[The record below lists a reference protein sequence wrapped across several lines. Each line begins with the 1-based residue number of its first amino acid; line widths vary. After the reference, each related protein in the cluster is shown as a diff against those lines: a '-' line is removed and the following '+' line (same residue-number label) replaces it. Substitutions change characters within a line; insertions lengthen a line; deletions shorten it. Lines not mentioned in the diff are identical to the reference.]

1 MYESPADLAAL
12 QDLLDRSAT
21 GAGAHLRS
29 VLTPERRLSAAE
41 LWARLVGMSLLAL
54 ATATADGRP
63 LIGPVDGIFYRGAS
77 AFLHFHEDP
86 AGLFADLRS
95 GDDFARYGVNTRGEI
110 DRLLRAAR
118 TRASGPD
125 GAPRRS
131 PHR

>member
-1 MYESPADLAAL
+1 MKHAGPQAL
-12 QDLLDRSAT
+12 EGL
-21 GAGAHLRS
+21 
-29 VLTPERRLSAAE
+29 E
-41 LWARLVGMSLLAL
+41 SLLEELRAIP
-54 ATATADGRP
+54 G
-63 LIGPVDGIFYRGAS
+63 LIERKRGIFYRGAS

-110 DRLLRAAR
+110 ARLLRAAR